1 MKVRMKGVSAAR
13 PIACAT
19 ALFLALALPA
29 LTATAAHAAQ
39 ETKPARHAEPQKAAV
54 KPVVTKTASA
64 QPSAKNP
71 QLKGGKAVIAQ
82 RNVSY
87 GISCVPYA
95 RSVTGMGIKGNA
107 KDWWDNASGLYAR
120 GSSPESGAVMS
131 FKGTRSMS
139 LGHVAVV
146 TRVVDSRTV
155 EIDHANWRGPG
166 ASKGGVFKNIPVVDV
181 SPNNDWTQVR
191 VGLGHSGD
199 FGGTVYPTNGFIYDR
214 PDTGGLMVAAHT
226 RGTTEL
232 ADATP
237 ARWRDAE
244 TIFRQ
249 VR

>member
-1 MKVRMKGVSAAR
+1 MMDWMKGGSVAAR
-13 PIACAT
+13 MACGT
-19 ALFLALALPA
+19 ALLLTIALPMMNSS
-29 LTATAAHAAQ
+29 TAHAAD
-39 ETKPARHAEPQKAAV
+39 TKAVPVKAAAA
-54 KPVVTKTASA
+54 KPVVAKTASA
-64 QPSAKNP
+64 QPSTKNP
-71 QLKGGKAVIAQ
+71 QLKSSKAVIAQ

-120 GSSPESGAVMS
+120 GSLPESGAVMS
-131 FKGTRSMS
+131 FRGTRSMY

-146 TRVVDSRTV
+146 TRVLDSRTV

-166 ASKGGVFKNIPVVDV
+166 ATKGGVFKNIPVVDV

-191 VGLGHSGD
+191 VGLGHSGEY
-199 FGGTVYPTNGFIYDR
+199 GGTVYPTNGFIYDR
-214 PDTGGLMVAAHT
+214 PDNGSMLAAASV
-226 RGTTEL
+226 RGPAM

-244 TIFRQ
+244 AIVRQ